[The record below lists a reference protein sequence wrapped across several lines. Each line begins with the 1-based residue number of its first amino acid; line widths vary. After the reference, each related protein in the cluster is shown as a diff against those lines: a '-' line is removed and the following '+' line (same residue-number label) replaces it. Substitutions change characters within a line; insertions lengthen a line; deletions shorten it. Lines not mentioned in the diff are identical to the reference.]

1 MYEYFERY
9 GKVYMIMEF
18 CYGGNLAS
26 RLPMSEFE
34 AMRIITA
41 LLSAVKHIHN
51 SGMFHLSRK
60 YPLVSTTIG
69 TTNYRFL
76 MTFVTVN
83 MENVQFTEDNP
94 RKMDIK
100 IADFGLARQLDRR
113 TSFVG
118 KFDQIKNYAA
128 APEIFSKQYSAK
140 CDIWSIGVIA
150 FILLARK
157 APFYGE

>member
-60 YPLVSTTIG
+60 YPLVSTT
-69 TTNYRFL
+69 N
-76 MTFVTVN
+76 
-83 MENVQFTEDNP
+83 
-94 RKMDIK
+94 
-100 IADFGLARQLDRR
+100 RQAITDYSCL
-113 TSFVG
+113 SF
-118 KFDQIKNYAA
+118 
-128 APEIFSKQYSAK
+128 
-140 CDIWSIGVIA
+140 
-150 FILLARK
+150 
-157 APFYGE
+157 